1 MIAEPLSLVSIG
13 NATRMLAEA
22 KSLDDV
28 RTIRDLAEAARVY
41 ARAHDLGIEAMNHAA
56 EIKLRAERR
65 AGELLTESRETGQ
78 RLGVGR
84 PEKTYPADTFSDGP
98 QAAPAT
104 LSDLGISR
112 VQSSRWQAIA
122 SLPEP
127 EFEAAIADTKDQRAP
142 LTTAGMVRLAGMMS
156 SDSPE
161 WYSPR
166 EIVDAAS
173 LALGGI
179 DLDPCSNP
187 GEPNVPARRHLTAAD
202 DGLAQGWRGTV
213 YMNPPYG
220 RGIGEWIGKLASE
233 HAYGNV
239 PAAVALLPA
248 RTDTAWWRALPA
260 RRVCFVSG
268 RLRFS
273 GADAAPFPS
282 AAAYLGPDPQR
293 FADAFAPLG
302 LVYDRRDAS

>member
-13 NATRMLAEA
+13 HATRMLAEA

-65 AGELLTESRETGQ
+65 AGELLVQTRETGE
-78 RLGVGR
+78 RAASGVDVR
-84 PEKTYPADTFSDGP
+84 YAQESK
-98 QAAPAT
+98 PAT
-104 LSDLGISR
+104 LADLGISR
-112 VQSSRWQAIA
+112 DQSSRWQSIA
-122 SLPEP
+122 SIPEP
-127 EFEAAIADTKDQRAP
+127 EFEGAIESAKAAAQP
-142 LTTAGMVRLAGMMS
+142 LSTAGMVRLAGLMT

-166 EIVDAAS
+166 EVVEAARS
-173 LALGGI
+173 ALGGI

-187 GEPNVPARRHLTAAD
+187 GEPNVPAGRHFTAAD

-220 RGIGEWIGKLASE
+220 RGIGEWIDKLAAE

-239 PAAVALLPA
+239 TAAVALLPA

-282 AAAYLGPDPQR
+282 AAAYLGPDPER
-293 FADAFAPLG
+293 FAAAFAPLG
-302 LVYDRRDAS
+302 LVYDRRDAA